1 MAGVDAVTGLLNG
14 PRAQGAFLLR
24 SSLTP
29 PWSLHVRD
37 RAPLTVVAVVRGEAW
52 VVPEGGSATALHG
65 GDVAILRGPD
75 PYTFADDPAT
85 APQAVIHPGQR
96 CTTPDGAELA
106 ALGSLGVRTWG
117 NDPGGATVLLTGTYQ
132 ELSEICRP
140 LLRSLPPLVVL
151 RDEAWDTPLVPLL
164 AEEIVKDDPGQQAV
178 LDRLLDLLLIAILRA
193 WFARPETAA
202 PAWYRAQG
210 DRVVGAALR
219 LMHDD
224 PAHPWTVA
232 GLAAAT
238 SVSRATLAR
247 RFSELVGEPPMA
259 YLTGWRLALAADL
272 LREPDATVSAVAAQV
287 GYGSSFALSTAFKRI
302 RGISPRE
309 HRTQEAHR
317 YAPVAATRPWGRLP
331 A

>member
-52 VVPEGGSATALHG
+52 VVPEGGSAITLHG

-106 ALGSLGVRTWG
+106 AMGSLGVRTWG

-140 LLRSLPPLVVL
+140 LLRSLH
-151 RDEAWDTPLVPLL
+151 RWWSCGT
-164 AEEIVKDDPGQQAV
+164 KPGT
-178 LDRLLDLLLIAILRA
+178 RRS
-193 WFARPETAA
+193 
-202 PAWYRAQG
+202 YRCWP
-210 DRVVGAALR
+210 RR
-219 LMHDD
+219 
-224 PAHPWTVA
+224 
-232 GLAAAT
+232 
-238 SVSRATLAR
+238 SSRTTRAR
-247 RFSELVGEPPMA
+247 RRSS
-259 YLTGWRLALAADL
+259 TGC
-272 LREPDATVSAVAAQV
+272 
-287 GYGSSFALSTAFKRI
+287 STCC
-302 RGISPRE
+302 
-309 HRTQEAHR
+309 
-317 YAPVAATRPWGRLP
+317 
-331 A
+331 